1 MNTAQLVSLITAV
14 LAVFAATG
22 ALIFKTGKWVGG
34 VNEQLA
40 THSSLLRAIFQ
51 ELRTMRQDMGKM
63 RQDMRTM
70 RQDMGAM
77 RQDVQQLYHRLS
89 EPTIAKNSP
98 RRLSELGEQIAED
111 LGVAKWA
118 RQTAEQMRQRVI
130 GKRPYEIQ
138 EICFTYI
145 YNEYQPDPEFDIA
158 IREAAYEH
166 GIDDRSVLAV
176 LVIAL
181 RDEFL
186 SRVA

>member
-1 MNTAQLVSLITAV
+1 
-14 LAVFAATG
+14 
-22 ALIFKTGKWVGG
+22 
-34 VNEQLA
+34 
-40 THSSLLRAIFQ
+40 
-51 ELRTMRQDMGKM
+51 MGIM

-70 RQDMGAM
+70 RQDMGAMRQDMGIM